1 MAADAENAPEHQQSR
16 GTEAKR
22 SRFFVAKNLNE
33 GMNAMIITIDRSKSN
48 GVLDSLAAA
57 SLRSGATLRVI
68 DWNDGSLSV
77 NVLGQIEGD
86 ALGHPAI
93 TGVHQVSKPYR
104 LASKEHRKQTVVRVG
119 EVEIGGEATVI
130 IAGPCVVAD
139 LDQLVNAAEA
149 VKAAGA
155 TILRG
160 GAFKPRTSPYS
171 FQGLGE
177 EGLQILAGAR
187 AATGLP
193 VVTEV
198 MEPDQVEVTAE
209 YADMLQIG
217 ARNMA
222 NFPLLKRV
230 GKTRKPVLLKRGFAA
245 TIEEWLMSAEY
256 ILAEGNS
263 QVVLCER
270 GIRTFDHS
278 MRFNLDLNAVPY
290 LKEVTHLPIM
300 VDPSHGT
307 GKRSLVGA
315 MALAGIA
322 AGADGLMIES
332 EPNPDSAKCDAGQT
346 IEPAELARIAR
357 KAMAI
362 SALLPMDEFAAV

>member
-1 MAADAENAPEHQQSR
+1 
-16 GTEAKR
+16 
-22 SRFFVAKNLNE
+22 
-33 GMNAMIITIDRSKSN
+33 MIISIDKSKSN
-48 GVLDSLAAA
+48 GVIDALGAATTRA
-57 SLRSGATLRVI
+57 GATMRVI
-68 DWNDGSLSV
+68 DWIDGSLSV
-77 NVLGQIEGD
+77 DVSGPIEPD

-93 TGVHQVSKPYR
+93 ISVRDVTKPYR
-104 LASKEHRKQTVVRVG
+104 LASREHREKTVVRVG
-119 EVEIGGEATVI
+119 DVEIGNGTPVI
-130 IAGPCVVAD
+130 IAGPCVVSSVE
-139 LDQLVNAAEA
+139 QLLRAAEA
-149 VKAAGA
+149 VGAAGA

-177 EGLQILAGAR
+177 EGLQMLAGAR

-198 MEPDQVEVTAE
+198 MEPDQVEITAD

-222 NFPLLKRV
+222 NFPLLKKA
-230 GKTRKPVLLKRGFAA
+230 GKTRKPVLLKRGFSA

-270 GIRTFDHS
+270 GIRTFDTS

-290 LKEVTHLPIM
+290 VKELTHLPVV

-322 AGADGLMIES
+322 AGADGLIIES
-332 EPNPDSAKCDAGQT
+332 EPNPDSALCDASQT

-357 KAMAI
+357 KSMALTD
-362 SALLPMDEFAAV
+362 LLAIEELAIA

>member
-1 MAADAENAPEHQQSR
+1 
-16 GTEAKR
+16 
-22 SRFFVAKNLNE
+22 
-33 GMNAMIITIDRSKSN
+33 MIITIDRSKSN
-48 GVLDSLAAA
+48 GVIDALGAA
-57 SLRSGATLRVI
+57 SARSGATIRVI
-68 DWNDGSLSV
+68 DWNDGLLSV
-77 NVLGQIEGD
+77 NVIGQIEPD
-86 ALGHPAI
+86 ALSHPAI
-93 TGVHQVSKPYR
+93 NAVHQVSKPFR
-104 LASKEHRKQTVVRVG
+104 LASKEHREKTVVRVG
-119 EVEIGGEATVI
+119 DVEIGNGIPVI
-130 IAGPCVVAD
+130 MSGPCVVSDVA
-139 LDQLVNAAEA
+139 QLVNAAEA

-198 MEPDQVEVTAE
+198 MEPDQVDITAA

-222 NFPLLKRV
+222 NFPLLKKV
-230 GKTRKPVLLKRGFAA
+230 GKTRTPVLLKRGFSA

-290 LKEVTHLPIM
+290 LREQTHLPIV

-307 GKRSLVGA
+307 GKRSLVA
-315 MALAGIA
+315 SMALAAIA

-332 EPNPDSAKCDAGQT
+332 EPNPDSAKCDASQT
-346 IEPAELARIAR
+346 IEPAELATIAR

-362 SALLPMDEFAAV
+362 SEMLKVEDLALV

>member
-1 MAADAENAPEHQQSR
+1 
-16 GTEAKR
+16 
-22 SRFFVAKNLNE
+22 V
-33 GMNAMIITIDRSKSN
+33 IISIDKSKSN
-48 GVLDSLAAA
+48 GV
-57 SLRSGATLRVI
+57 I
-68 DWNDGSLSV
+68 
-77 NVLGQIEGD
+77 D
-86 ALGHPAI
+86 ALGAASFRSGTTMRLIDWYDGTLSVSVTGQLEPDVLQHPAI
-93 TGVHQVSKPYR
+93 TAVHPGNAPYR
-104 LASKEHRKQTVVRVG
+104 LASKEHRQKTVVRVG
-119 EVEIGGEATVI
+119 EVEIGNGVPVI
-130 IAGPCVVAD
+130 MAGPCVVSDVA
-139 LDQLVNAAEA
+139 QLVNAAEA

-155 TILRG
+155 SILRG

-177 EGLQILAGAR
+177 EGLEILAGAR

-198 MEPDQVEVTAE
+198 MEPEQVEVTAD
-209 YADMLQIG
+209 YADMLQVG

-230 GKTRKPVLLKRGFAA
+230 GKTRKPVLLKRGFSA
-245 TIEEWLMSAEY
+245 TIDEWLMSAEY

-290 LKEVTHLPIM
+290 LKELTHLPIV

-307 GKRSLVGA
+307 GKRSLVA
-315 MALAGIA
+315 SMSLAAIT

-332 EPNPDSAKCDAGQT
+332 EPNPDEAKCDASQT
-346 IEPAELARIAR
+346 IDPAELARITHKVA
-357 KAMAI
+357 AI
-362 SALLPMDEFAAV
+362 SELLRVEDLAIA

>member
-1 MAADAENAPEHQQSR
+1 M
-16 GTEAKR
+16 
-22 SRFFVAKNLNE
+22 
-33 GMNAMIITIDRSKSN
+33 
-48 GVLDSLAAA
+48 
-57 SLRSGATLRVI
+57 
-68 DWNDGSLSV
+68 
-77 NVLGQIEGD
+77 
-86 ALGHPAI
+86 
-93 TGVHQVSKPYR
+93 
-104 LASKEHRKQTVVRVG
+104 
-119 EVEIGGEATVI
+119 
-130 IAGPCVVAD
+130 AGPCVVSD
-139 LDQLVNAAEA
+139 VEQLVNAAEA

-155 TILRG
+155 SILRG

-198 MEPDQVEVTAE
+198 MEPDQVELTAE

-230 GKTRKPVLLKRGFAA
+230 GKTRTPVLLKRGFSA
-245 TIEEWLMSAEY
+245 TIDEWLMSAEY

-270 GIRTFDHS
+270 GIRTFDTS
-278 MRFNLDLNAVPY
+278 MRFNLDLNAVPF
-290 LKEVTHLPIM
+290 LKELTHLPVV

-307 GKRSLVGA
+307 GKRSLVGP

-332 EPNPDSAKCDAGQT
+332 EPNPDSAKCDASQT
-346 IEPAELARIAR
+346 IEPEELARIAR
-357 KAMAI
+357 KAMAV
-362 SALLPMDEFAAV
+362 SELLKVEDLAAV

>member
-1 MAADAENAPEHQQSR
+1 
-16 GTEAKR
+16 
-22 SRFFVAKNLNE
+22 
-33 GMNAMIITIDRSKSN
+33 MIISIDKSKSN
-48 GVLDSLAAA
+48 GVIDTLGAA
-57 SLRSGATLRVI
+57 SARNGVTMRIV
-68 DWNDGSLSV
+68 DWADGSLSV
-77 NVLGQIEGD
+77 DVSGPIESD
-86 ALGHPAI
+86 ALVHPAI
-93 TGVHQVSKPYR
+93 NSIREVRKPYR
-104 LASKEHRKQTVVRVG
+104 LASKEHREQTVVRVG
-119 EVEIGGEATVI
+119 NVEIGQGAPVI
-130 IAGPCVVAD
+130 MAGPCVISNVE
-139 LDQLVNAAEA
+139 QLIAAAEA

-198 MEPDQVEVTAE
+198 MESEQVDITAD

-270 GIRTFDHS
+270 GIRTFDTT
-278 MRFNLDLNAVPY
+278 MRFNLDLNAVPL
-290 LKEVTHLPIM
+290 LKELTHLPIV

-307 GKRSLVGA
+307 GKRSLVTPMA
-315 MALAGIA
+315 MAGIA
-322 AGADGLMIES
+322 AGADGLIIES
-332 EPNPDSAKCDAGQT
+332 EPNPDAAQCDASQT
-346 IEPAELARIAR
+346 IEPAELGRIVR
-357 KAMAI
+357 KSMALADLLAVEEL
-362 SALLPMDEFAAV
+362 ALV

>member
-1 MAADAENAPEHQQSR
+1 
-16 GTEAKR
+16 
-22 SRFFVAKNLNE
+22 
-33 GMNAMIITIDRSKSN
+33 MIITIDRSKSN
-48 GVLDSLAAA
+48 GVIDALGAAT
-57 SLRSGATLRVI
+57 SRSGASMRII
-68 DWNDGSLSV
+68 DWNDGLLSV
-77 NVLGQIEGD
+77 NVLGQIEPD
-86 ALGHPAI
+86 ALSHPAI
-93 TGVHQVSKPYR
+93 TGVHHVSKAYP
-104 LASKEHRKQTVVRVG
+104 LASKEHRDKTVVRVG
-119 EVEIGGEATVI
+119 EVEIGKGAPVI
-130 IAGPCVVAD
+130 MAGPCVVSD
-139 LDQLVNAAEA
+139 VEQLVKAAEA

-177 EGLQILAGAR
+177 EGLRILAGAR

-198 MEPDQVEVTAE
+198 MEPEQVEVTAA

-230 GKTRKPVLLKRGFAA
+230 GKTRTPVLLKRGFSA
-245 TIEEWLMSAEY
+245 TIDEWLMSAEY
-256 ILAEGNS
+256 ILSEGNS

-270 GIRTFDHS
+270 GIRTFDNS
-278 MRFNLDLNAVPY
+278 MRFNLDLNAVPF
-290 LKEVTHLPIM
+290 LKELTHLPIV

-322 AGADGLMIES
+322 AGADGLIIES
-332 EPNPDSAKCDAGQT
+332 EPNPDSAKCDASQT
-346 IEPAELARIAR
+346 IEPDELARIMR

-362 SALLPMDEFAAV
+362 STLMSQEEMLVA

>member
-1 MAADAENAPEHQQSR
+1 
-16 GTEAKR
+16 
-22 SRFFVAKNLNE
+22 
-33 GMNAMIITIDRSKSN
+33 MIISIDKSSAN
-48 GVLDSLAAA
+48 GVLESLGAA
-57 SLRSGATLRVI
+57 SSRSGATIRVI

-77 NVLGQIEGD
+77 NVLGQIEPD
-86 ALGHPAI
+86 ALTHPAI
-93 TGVHQVSKPYR
+93 TAIHQATKPYL
-104 LASKEHRKQTVVRVG
+104 LASKEHREKTVVRVG
-119 EVEIGGEATVI
+119 DVEIGGGTPVFM
-130 IAGPCVVAD
+130 AGPCVVSD
-139 LDQLVNAAEA
+139 VEQLVNAAEA
-149 VKAAGA
+149 VKTAGA

-198 MEPDQVEVTAE
+198 MEPDQVEITAD

-222 NFPLLKRV
+222 NFPLLRKV
-230 GKTRKPVLLKRGFAA
+230 GKTRTPVLLKRGFSA

-290 LKEVTHLPIM
+290 LKELTHLPIV

-307 GKRSLVGA
+307 GKRSLVA
-315 MALAGIA
+315 PMALAGIA
-322 AGADGLMIES
+322 AGADGLIVES
-332 EPNPDSAKCDAGQT
+332 EPNPDSAKCDASQT
-346 IEPAELARIAR
+346 IEPAELASIVR

-362 SALLPMDEFAAV
+362 SELLQVEELAAV

>member
-1 MAADAENAPEHQQSR
+1 
-16 GTEAKR
+16 
-22 SRFFVAKNLNE
+22 
-33 GMNAMIITIDRSKSN
+33 MIISIDKSSSN
-48 GVLDSLAAA
+48 GVLESLGEA
-57 SLRSGATLRVI
+57 SSRSGATIRVI

-77 NVLGQIEGD
+77 NVLGQIEPD
-86 ALGHPAI
+86 ALTHSAI
-93 TGVHQVSKPYR
+93 TAVHQVTRPYQ
-104 LASKEHRKQTVVRVG
+104 LASKEHRERTVVRVG
-119 EVEIGGEATVI
+119 DVEIGNGTPVI
-130 IAGPCVVAD
+130 MAGPCVVSD
-139 LDQLVNAAEA
+139 VEQMVNAADA

-187 AATGLP
+187 GATGLP

-198 MEPDQVEVTAE
+198 MEPDQVEVTAA

-222 NFPLLKRV
+222 NFPLLRKV
-230 GKTRKPVLLKRGFAA
+230 GKTRTPVLLKRGFSA

-290 LKEVTHLPIM
+290 LKELTHLPIV

-307 GKRSLVGA
+307 GKRSLVA
-315 MALAGIA
+315 PMALAGIA
-322 AGADGLMIES
+322 AGADGLIVES
-332 EPNPDSAKCDAGQT
+332 EPNPDSAKCDASQT
-346 IEPAELARIAR
+346 IEPAELAAIVR
-357 KAMAI
+357 KVMAI
-362 SALLPMDEFAAV
+362 SALLRVEEIVAV

>member
-1 MAADAENAPEHQQSR
+1 
-16 GTEAKR
+16 
-22 SRFFVAKNLNE
+22 
-33 GMNAMIITIDRSKSN
+33 MIITIDRSKSN
-48 GVLDSLAAA
+48 GVIDALGAAT
-57 SLRSGATLRVI
+57 SRSGSSMRVI
-68 DWNDGSLSV
+68 DWNDGFLSV
-77 NVLGQIEGD
+77 NVLGQIEPD
-86 ALGHPAI
+86 ALSHPAI
-93 TGVHQVSKPYR
+93 TGVHQVSKAYL
-104 LASKEHRKQTVVRVG
+104 LASKEHREKTVVRVG
-119 EVEIGGEATVI
+119 EVEIGQGTPVI
-130 IAGPCVVAD
+130 MAGPCVVSD
-139 LDQLVNAAEA
+139 VEQLVRAAEA

-155 TILRG
+155 HILRG

-198 MEPDQVEVTAE
+198 MEPDQVEVTAA

-230 GKTRKPVLLKRGFAA
+230 GKTRTPVLLKRGFSA
-245 TIEEWLMSAEY
+245 TIDEWLMSAEY
-256 ILAEGNS
+256 ILSEGNS

-270 GIRTFDHS
+270 GIRTFDNS
-278 MRFNLDLNAVPY
+278 MRFNLDLNAVPF
-290 LKEVTHLPIM
+290 LKELTHLPIV

-315 MALAGIA
+315 MAMAGIA

-332 EPNPDSAKCDAGQT
+332 EPNPDSAKCDASQT
-346 IEPAELARIAR
+346 IEPKELARIVR

-362 SALLPMDEFAAV
+362 SELLAVDEMVTA

>member
-1 MAADAENAPEHQQSR
+1 
-16 GTEAKR
+16 
-22 SRFFVAKNLNE
+22 
-33 GMNAMIITIDRSKSN
+33 MIVTIDKSASN
-48 GVLDSLAAA
+48 GVIDALGAA
-57 SLRSGATLRVI
+57 SVRSGATIRVI

-77 NVLGQIEGD
+77 NVLGQIEPD
-86 ALGHPAI
+86 VLSHPAVAGI
-93 TGVHQVSKPYR
+93 HHPSKPYR
-104 LASKEHRKQTVVRVG
+104 LASKEHRETTVVRVG
-119 EVEIGGEATVI
+119 DVEIGNGKPVI
-130 IAGPCVVAD
+130 MAGPCVVSD
-139 LDQLVNAAEA
+139 VEQLVSAAEA

-187 AATGLP
+187 AVTGLP

-198 MEPDQVEVTAE
+198 MEPDQVDVTAA

-222 NFPLLKRV
+222 NFPLLRKV
-230 GKTRKPVLLKRGFAA
+230 GKTRTPVLLKRGFSA

-256 ILAEGNS
+256 ILAEGNA

-270 GIRTFDHS
+270 GIRTFDNS
-278 MRFNLDLNAVPY
+278 MRFNLDLNAVPF
-290 LKEVTHLPIM
+290 LKELTHLPVV

-307 GKRSLVGA
+307 GKRSLVA
-315 MALAGIA
+315 SMALAAIA
-322 AGADGLMIES
+322 AGADGLIIES
-332 EPNPDSAKCDAGQT
+332 EPNPDSAKCDSAQT
-346 IEPAELARIAR
+346 IEPEQLAAIAR

-362 SALLPMDEFAAV
+362 AELIEADELALV